1 MYAQPQSIAEVFKAP
16 AQYVIPVFQRHYVWD
31 RETQWE
37 ALWGDLVAEARV
49 CLQGQA
55 PKPHFCGAI
64 VVDQKK
70 QLAVNELTRFQVI
83 DGQQRLTTFQV
94 ILAGIRDVCQAKG
107 LIRPLDRIIPFLVN
121 QNFAA
126 QKDPASDQY
135 KLRPSRYDA
144 EAFRDV

>member
-1 MYAQPQSIAEVFKAP
+1 MHAKPQSIAEVFQAP

-37 ALWGDLVAEARV
+37 ALWEDVVDQARV
-49 CLQGQA
+49 RLQGQI

-70 QLAVNELTRFQVI
+70 QYAVNDLPRFHVI

-94 ILAGIRDVCQAKG
+94 VLAAIRDICQAKN
-107 LIRPLDRIIPFLVN
+107 LPNLLDRIIPFLIN
-121 QNFAA
+121 QNFCD
-126 QKDPASDQY
+126 QEDPDSDQI
-135 KLRPSRYDA
+135 KLRPTRYDSQ
-144 EAFRDV
+144 FLKM